1 MPSLGLFMSQVFNG
15 LALGVL
21 LSLIAAG
28 LTIIY
33 GTLGVINFAH
43 GALFVVGAYAGFSTF
58 TYTGSFVLAIAG
70 GAGAALLV
78 GLLMERT
85 LIKRFYSRPHE
96 DQILVTFGIS
106 IVIVEIIRGIYGGV
120 GQRVPVPSWGT
131 GVVDLG
137 FVMYP
142 LYRIEILAIAAV
154 ALGLFW
160 VLLYRTRLGLI
171 IRSGIEDQLMVRL
184 LGLNIQRAFLIVFG
198 LGAAAAGFAG
208 MIYAPIIS
216 IVPDMGFRVL
226 IQSFVVVVLGGVG
239 SFPGAILGGLI
250 AGQILSLTS
259 LFNPVY
265 SDVMLFAAMAL
276 VLIFKPQGLM
286 GVEGRA

>member
-43 GALFVVGAYAGFSTF
+43 GALFVVGAYAGFSVYMF
-58 TYTGSFVLAIAG
+58 TDSFLLSIGG
-70 GAGAALLV
+70 GAVAAMLV
-78 GLLMERT
+78 GLLMERG
-85 LIKRFYSRPHE
+85 LIKRFYNRPVE

-106 IVIVEIIRGIYGGV
+106 IVVVEIIRAIYGGI
-120 GQRVPVPSWGT
+120 GQRVPVPTWGE
-131 GVVDLG
+131 GVVDMG
-137 FVMYP
+137 FVVYP
-142 LYRIEILAIAAV
+142 LYRIQILAIAAG
-154 ALGLFW
+154 ALGLCW
-160 VLLYRTRLGLI
+160 MVLYRTRLGLI
-171 IRSGIEDQLMVRL
+171 IRSGIEDALMVRL
-184 LGLNIQRAFLIVFG
+184 LGINIQRAFLIVFG
-198 LGAAAAGFAG
+198 VGAAAAGFAG
-208 MIYAPIIS
+208 VIYAPIVS
-216 IVPDMGFRVL
+216 IVPDMGFRIL

-259 LFNPVY
+259 LVNPVY

-276 VLIFKPQGLM
+276 VLILRPQGLL

>member
-1 MPSLGLFMSQVFNG
+1 MSQVFNG

-43 GALFVVGAYAGFSTF
+43 GALFMVGAYAGFSV
-58 TYTGSFVLAIAG
+58 YVETGSFLLSIAG
-70 GAGAALLV
+70 GACAAMVV
-78 GLLMERT
+78 GLILERG
-85 LIKRFYSRPHE
+85 LIKRFYNRPVE

-106 IVIVEIIRGIYGGV
+106 IVLVEIIRAIFGGV
-120 GQRVPVPSWGT
+120 GQRVPVPTWGE
-131 GVVDLG
+131 GVVDMG
-137 FVMYP
+137 FVVYP
-142 LYRIEILAIAAV
+142 LYRIQILAIAAG
-154 ALGLFW
+154 ALGLCW
-160 VLLYRTRLGLI
+160 MMLYKTRLGLI
-171 IRSGIEDQLMVRL
+171 IRSGIEDALMTRL
-184 LGLNIQRAFLIVFG
+184 LGINIQRAFLIVFG
-198 LGAAAAGFAG
+198 VGAAAAGFAG
-208 MIYAPIIS
+208 MIYAPIVS

-276 VLIFKPQGLM
+276 VLILRPQGLL